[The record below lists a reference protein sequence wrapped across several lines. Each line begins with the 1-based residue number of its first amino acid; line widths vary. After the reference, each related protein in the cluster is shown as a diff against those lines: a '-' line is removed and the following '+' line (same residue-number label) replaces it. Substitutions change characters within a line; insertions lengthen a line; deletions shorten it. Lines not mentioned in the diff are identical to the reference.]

1 MPFLSRFLARFRA
14 HVRGSVATTVAFSII
29 PLAVTVGGGIDF
41 ANTINARARLQ
52 DAADAAAIAA
62 ALDTSG
68 VLATEQTTAQ
78 NAFTANV
85 AGTSM
90 QSASGGLT
98 VSVVNNV
105 TTMNYTATAS
115 VPTYMLGLVG
125 ISSIPISATA
135 KSGVSINTAEIAFVL
150 DNTGSMADDNKMTQL
165 KSSLDSVLA
174 SLLDSNGNNT
184 GKTKV
189 ALVPFD
195 TQVALNNVAS
205 MTNYAGNFSNVS
217 NVYTCTGLAAGQC
230 TGLVNNYTNMCN
242 GNSSCLSNNINY
254 TTTYSQYGQ
263 QYYSVMSTSYYSNG
277 TYYNHGYYNNY
288 TVVYQ
293 ITTYKVSGTTLTQYS
308 TSSNST
314 NLSYGAYYSPPGG
327 YGYSS
332 YNGAITSAPPTAGGY
347 GSGSTTV
354 YKDNNTIT
362 ANSDLLGVGT
372 NNWSGCVIDRTQ
384 PYDVQSDAPVTSNS
398 DTLYPAAKCATNSL
412 LPIMDLTTDI
422 ASARTYAQKMTPAG
436 NTNITIGVQWGMEIL
451 SPTAPF
457 SQGAA
462 FTDKTVN
469 KYMILLTDGL
479 NTQNRWTTSASQ
491 IDARTALACSNA
503 KALGITIFTVR
514 LEDGNS
520 SMLQTCASNAG
531 YYYNLSNSSQ
541 ISGAL
546 GSIMKSI
553 KKIRLTQ

>member
-1 MPFLSRFLARFRA
+1 MLFRRFFERFRA
-14 HVRGSVATTVAFSII
+14 HVRGSVATTVALSIVPI
-29 PLAVTVGGGIDF
+29 AVTVGGGIDF
-41 ANTINARARLQ
+41 ANTINDRARLQ
-52 DAADAAAIAA
+52 DAADSAAIAA
-62 ALDTSG
+62 ALDSTGQLSN
-68 VLATEQTTAQ
+68 EQTAAQ
-78 NAFTANV
+78 NAFKANV
-85 AGTSM
+85 AGTSL

-98 VSVVNNV
+98 VTTANNV
-105 TTMNYTATAS
+105 TTMNYSANAQ
-115 VPTYMLGLVG
+115 VPTYMLGLIG
-125 ISSIPISATA
+125 ISSIPISAAA
-135 KSGVSINTAEIAFVL
+135 KSGVSINKAEIAFVL

-174 SLLDSNGNNT
+174 SLLDSNGNNS
-184 GKTKV
+184 GNTKV
-189 ALVPFD
+189 ALIPFD
-195 TQVALNNVAS
+195 TQVALSNVS
-205 MTNYAGNFSNVS
+205 NMTNYAGNFTNVS
-217 NVYTCTGLAAGQC
+217 NIYSCTGLGAGQC

-242 GNSSCLSNNINY
+242 GNSTCLSNNINY
-254 TTTYSQYGQ
+254 TTSYTQYGQ
-263 QYYSVMSTSYYSNG
+263 QYYSVMSTSYYQNG
-277 TYYNHGYYNNY
+277 SYNHGYYQNYY
-288 TVVYQ
+288 TVTYQ
-293 ITTYKVSGTTLTQYS
+293 ITTYKVSGSTLTQYS

-314 NLSYGAYYSPPGG
+314 TTGYPSYYSAPYG

-332 YNGAITSAPPTAGGY
+332 YNGTITSAPPSAGGY

-354 YKDNNTIT
+354 YKSNTTIT

-384 PYDVQSDAPVTSNS
+384 PYDVQSDAPNTSNT

-422 ASARTYAQKMTPAG
+422 TSARTYAQKMTPAG
-436 NTNITIGVQWGMEIL
+436 NTNITIGVQWGMEVL

-469 KYMILLTDGL
+469 KYMVLLTDGL

-491 IDARTALACSNA
+491 IDARTALACTNA

-520 SMLQTCASNAG
+520 SMLQACASNSG
-531 YYYNLSNSSQ
+531 YYYNLSNSNQ
-541 ISGAL
+541 IAGAL